1 MLLGCLKGR
10 SAVPYRLIARR
21 IENAST
27 RYNGAFADQEVCALT
42 APGPLNS
49 AAGSL
54 YVVATP
60 IGNLDDISA
69 RALKLLREVSLIA
82 AEDTRHSQRLMQH
95 FGISTPLAACHEHNE
110 RDEGSRFITRLLA
123 GDNVAL
129 ISDAGTPLISDP
141 GYHLVRQARAAG
153 INVVPVPGACA
164 LIAALSAAG
173 LPSDRFIFEG
183 FLPAK
188 AVGRRARLEA
198 VKEEPRTL
206 IFYEAPHRILECL
219 QDMESVFGGERP
231 ALLAREL
238 TKTFETLKGL
248 PLSELRQ
255 FVESDSNQQRG
266 ECVVLVAGWTAPE
279 SDEAISSESMRIL
292 DLLLKEMPLKRAAA
306 LAAQITGERKN
317 VLYQVAL
324 DKQKEQ

>member
-1 MLLGCLKGR
+1 M
-10 SAVPYRLIARR
+10 
-21 IENAST
+21 
-27 RYNGAFADQEVCALT
+27 
-42 APGPLNS
+42 NS
-49 AAGSL
+49 VVGSL

-110 RDEGSRFITRLLA
+110 RDEGSRFIARLLA
-123 GDNVAL
+123 GDDVAL

-188 AVGRRARLEA
+188 ATGRRARLEQ
-198 VKEEPRTL
+198 VREEPRTL

-219 QDMESVFGGERP
+219 QDMEAVFGGDRP

-248 PLSELRQ
+248 PLAELRQ

-266 ECVVLVAGWTAPE
+266 ECVVLVAGWSAPE
-279 SDEAISSESMRIL
+279 GGEMISSEAMRIL

-306 LAAQITGERKN
+306 LAAEITGERKN
-317 VLYQVAL
+317 VLYQIAL
-324 DKQKEQ
+324 EKQKEQ

>member
-1 MLLGCLKGR
+1 M
-10 SAVPYRLIARR
+10 
-21 IENAST
+21 T
-27 RYNGAFADQEVCALT
+27 T
-42 APGPLNS
+42 S
-49 AAGSL
+49 AAANSPLGSL

-69 RALKLLREVSLIA
+69 RALNILRSVALIA
-82 AEDTRHSQRLMQH
+82 AEDTRHSARLMQH

-110 RDEGSRFITRLLA
+110 RDQGGRFLARLQA
-123 GDNVAL
+123 GEDVAL

-153 INVVPVPGACA
+153 IAVVPVPGACA

-188 AVGRRARLEA
+188 AAGRRARLEQ

-219 QDMESVFGGERP
+219 QDMQAVFGDERP

-238 TKTFETLKGL
+238 TKTFETLKGM
-248 PLSELRQ
+248 PLAELAAW
-255 FVESDSNQQRG
+255 VAADSNQQRG
-266 ECVVLVAGWTAPE
+266 ECVVLVAGWQAPE
-279 SDEAISSESMRIL
+279 GEEAVSAEAMRVL
-292 DLLLKEMPLKRAAA
+292 NLLLAEVPLKRAAA
-306 LAAQITGERKN
+306 LAAEITGVRKN
-317 VLYQVAL
+317 LLYQVAL
-324 DKQKEQ
+324 EQQKDV

>member
-1 MLLGCLKGR
+1 M
-10 SAVPYRLIARR
+10 
-21 IENAST
+21 
-27 RYNGAFADQEVCALT
+27 T
-42 APGPLNS
+42 APGSPNS

-69 RALKLLREVSLIA
+69 RALKILREVALIA
-82 AEDTRHSQRLMQH
+82 AEDTRHSARLMQH

-153 INVVPVPGACA
+153 IAVVPVPGACA

-188 AVGRRARLEA
+188 SVGRKARLQA

-219 QDMESVFGGERP
+219 QDMEEVFGGERQ
-231 ALLAREL
+231 ALLAREI
-238 TKTFETLKGL
+238 TKAFETLKGL
-248 PLSELRQ
+248 PLTELRE

-279 SDEAISSESMRIL
+279 SEDAVSSEAMRVL
-292 DLLLKEMPLKRAAA
+292 NLLLEEMPLKRAAA

-324 DKQKEQ
+324 EKQKGE

>member
-1 MLLGCLKGR
+1 M
-10 SAVPYRLIARR
+10 SAA
-21 IENAST
+21 T
-27 RYNGAFADQEVCALT
+27 RYNGGFIDLEVCALT
-42 APGPLNS
+42 APGALNS

-69 RALKLLREVSLIA
+69 RALKILREVALIA

-198 VKEEPRTL
+198 IKEEPRTL

-219 QDMESVFGGERP
+219 QDMELVFGPDRP

-248 PLSELRQ
+248 PLAELRH

-266 ECVVLVAGWTAPE
+266 ECVVLVAGWSMPE
-279 SDEAISSESMRIL
+279 SEDAVSSEAMRIL
-292 DLLLKEMPLKRAAA
+292 NLLLEEMPLKRAAA

-324 DKQKEQ
+324 DKQKGE

>member
-1 MLLGCLKGR
+1 M
-10 SAVPYRLIARR
+10 
-21 IENAST
+21 
-27 RYNGAFADQEVCALT
+27 T
-42 APGPLNS
+42 APVVSNS
-49 AAGSL
+49 TLGSL

-60 IGNLDDISA
+60 IGNLDDMSV
-69 RALKLLREVSLIA
+69 RALKVLREVALIA
-82 AEDTRHSQRLMQH
+82 AEDTRHSSRLMQH

-123 GDNVAL
+123 GDDVAL

-153 INVVPVPGACA
+153 VQVVPVPGACA

-188 AVGRRARLEA
+188 AVGRKSRLEILR
-198 VKEEPRTL
+198 EEPRTL

-219 QDMESVFGGERP
+219 QDMEQVFGPDRP

-248 PLSELRQ
+248 PLAQLRA
-255 FVESDSNQQRG
+255 FVEGDSNQQRG
-266 ECVVLVAGWTAPE
+266 ECVVLVAGWTPPE
-279 SDEAISSESMRIL
+279 DEDVVGAEARRVL
-292 DLLLKEMPLKRAAA
+292 DLLLEEMPLKRAAA
-306 LAAQITGERKN
+306 LAAEITGVRKN
-317 VLYQVAL
+317 LLYQVAL
-324 DKQKEQ
+324 DKQKDQ

>member
-1 MLLGCLKGR
+1 M
-10 SAVPYRLIARR
+10 SQPAV
-21 IENAST
+21 ASV
-27 RYNGAFADQEVCALT
+27 Q
-42 APGPLNS
+42 P
-49 AAGSL
+49 GSL

-69 RALKLLREVSLIA
+69 RALRILREVALIA
-82 AEDTRHSQRLMQH
+82 AEDTRHSARLLQH
-95 FGISTPLAACHEHNE
+95 FGIQTPLAACHEHNE
-110 RDEGSRFITRLLA
+110 RDQGGRFLARLRA
-123 GDNVAL
+123 GEDVAL

-153 INVVPVPGACA
+153 FAVVPVPGACA

-188 AVGRRARLEA
+188 AAGRRARLEQ
-198 VKEEPRTL
+198 VREEPRTL

-219 QDMESVFGGERP
+219 QDMREVFGDDRP

-238 TKTFETLKGL
+238 TKTFETLQGL
-248 PLSELRQ
+248 PLAELCEW
-255 FVESDSNQQRG
+255 VGADSNQQRG
-266 ECVVLVAGWTAPE
+266 ECVVLVAGWQAPE
-279 SDEAISSESMRIL
+279 GEEAVSAEALRVL
-292 DLLLKEMPLKRAAA
+292 DLLLSEMPLKRAAA
-306 LAAQITGERKN
+306 LAAEITGVRKN

-324 DKQKEQ
+324 ERKG

>member
-1 MLLGCLKGR
+1 MT
-10 SAVPYRLIARR
+10 P
-21 IENAST
+21 
-27 RYNGAFADQEVCALT
+27 
-42 APGPLNS
+42 S
-49 AAGSL
+49 AAANSPLGSL

-69 RALKLLREVSLIA
+69 RALNILRSVALVA
-82 AEDTRHSQRLMQH
+82 AEDTRHSARLMQH
-95 FGISTPLAACHEHNE
+95 FGIGTPLAACHEHNE
-110 RDEGSRFITRLLA
+110 RDQGGRFLARLLA
-123 GDNVAL
+123 GEDVAL

-153 INVVPVPGACA
+153 VAVVPVPGACA

-188 AVGRRARLEA
+188 AAGRRARLEQ

-219 QDMESVFGGERP
+219 QDMQVVFGDERP

-238 TKTFETLKGL
+238 TKTFETLKGM
-248 PLSELRQ
+248 PLAELAAW
-255 FVESDSNQQRG
+255 VAADSNQQRG
-266 ECVVLVAGWTAPE
+266 ECVVLVAGWQAPE
-279 SDEAISSESMRIL
+279 GEEAVSSEALRVL
-292 DLLLKEMPLKRAAA
+292 NLLLAEMPLKRAAA
-306 LAAQITGERKN
+306 LAAEITGVRKN
-317 VLYQVAL
+317 VLYQAAL
-324 DKQKEQ
+324 EQQKDL

>member
-1 MLLGCLKGR
+1 MR
-10 SAVPYRLIARR
+10 
-21 IENAST
+21 
-27 RYNGAFADQEVCALT
+27 AFAIEEAGAVTTSGASNST
-42 APGPLNS
+42 PGT
-49 AAGSL
+49 L

-69 RALKLLREVSLIA
+69 RALKVLGDVSLIA
-82 AEDTRHSQRLMQH
+82 AEDTRHSARLLQH
-95 FGISTPLAACHEHNE
+95 FGIATPLAACHEHNE
-110 RDEGSRFITRLLA
+110 RDQGGRFLARLL
-123 GDNVAL
+123 GGEDVAL

-153 INVVPVPGACA
+153 VAVVPVPGACA

-188 AVGRRARLEA
+188 TAGRRARLEQ

-219 QDMESVFGGERP
+219 EDMQVVFGAERP

-248 PLSELRQ
+248 PLAELSAW
-255 FVESDSNQQRG
+255 VAADSNQQRG
-266 ECVVLVAGWTAPE
+266 ECVVLVAGWQAPE
-279 SDEAISSESMRIL
+279 GEAAVSAEALRVL
-292 DLLLKEMPLKRAAA
+292 ELLLKEMPLKRAAA
-306 LAAQITGERKN
+306 LAAEITGVRKN
-317 VLYQVAL
+317 LLYQAAL
-324 DKQKEQ
+324 ARQNDA

>member
-1 MLLGCLKGR
+1 M
-10 SAVPYRLIARR
+10 
-21 IENAST
+21 
-27 RYNGAFADQEVCALT
+27 T
-42 APGPLNS
+42 APGSMNS
-49 AAGSL
+49 VAGSL

-123 GDNVAL
+123 GDDVAL

-188 AVGRRARLEA
+188 ASGRRARLEQ
-198 VKEEPRTL
+198 VREEPRTL

-219 QDMESVFGGERP
+219 QDMEAVFGGDRP

-248 PLSELRQ
+248 PLDELRQ

-266 ECVVLVAGWTAPE
+266 ECVVLVAGWTAPQGG
-279 SDEAISSESMRIL
+279 EAISSETMRIL

-306 LAAQITGERKN
+306 LAAEITGERKN
-317 VLYQVAL
+317 VLYQLAL
-324 DKQKEQ
+324 EKQKEQ

>member
-1 MLLGCLKGR
+1 M
-10 SAVPYRLIARR
+10 
-21 IENAST
+21 
-27 RYNGAFADQEVCALT
+27 T

-49 AAGSL
+49 TAGSL
-54 YVVATP
+54 FVVATP

-69 RALKLLREVSLIA
+69 RALKVLRDVKLIA

-110 RDEGSRFITRLLA
+110 REEGSRFITRLLA
-123 GDNVAL
+123 GDDVA
-129 ISDAGTPLISDP
+129 LISDP

-188 AVGRRARLEA
+188 AVGRRARLQA
-198 VKEEPRTL
+198 LKDEPRTL

-219 QDMESVFGGERP
+219 QDMELVFGGERL

-248 PLSELRQ
+248 PLEELRA
-255 FVESDSNQQRG
+255 FVEGDSNQQRG

-279 SDEAISSESMRIL
+279 NEDAVGGEAMRVL

-306 LAAQITGERKN
+306 LAAEITGVRKN
-317 VLYQVAL
+317 VLYQAAL
-324 DKQKEQ
+324 DKQKAE

>member
-1 MLLGCLKGR
+1 MTTSG
-10 SAVPYRLIARR
+10 
-21 IENAST
+21 ASNST
-27 RYNGAFADQEVCALT
+27 
-42 APGPLNS
+42 PGT
-49 AAGSL
+49 L

-69 RALKLLREVSLIA
+69 RALKVLGDVSLIA
-82 AEDTRHSQRLMQH
+82 AEDTRHSARLLQH
-95 FGISTPLAACHEHNE
+95 FGIATPLAACHEHNE
-110 RDEGSRFITRLLA
+110 RDQGGRFLARLL
-123 GDNVAL
+123 GGEDVAL

-153 INVVPVPGACA
+153 VAVVPVPGACA

-188 AVGRRARLEA
+188 TAGRRARLEQ

-219 QDMESVFGGERP
+219 EDMQVVFGAERP

-248 PLSELRQ
+248 PLAELSAW
-255 FVESDSNQQRG
+255 VAADSNQQRG
-266 ECVVLVAGWTAPE
+266 ECVVLVAGWQAPE
-279 SDEAISSESMRIL
+279 GEAAVSAEALRVL
-292 DLLLKEMPLKRAAA
+292 ELLLKEMPLKRAAA
-306 LAAQITGERKN
+306 LAAEITGVRKN
-317 VLYQVAL
+317 LLYQAAL
-324 DKQKEQ
+324 ARQNDA

>member
-1 MLLGCLKGR
+1 M
-10 SAVPYRLIARR
+10 
-21 IENAST
+21 
-27 RYNGAFADQEVCALT
+27 T

-49 AAGSL
+49 TAGAL
-54 YVVATP
+54 FVVATP
-60 IGNLDDISA
+60 IGNLDDISS
-69 RALKLLREVSLIA
+69 RALKILREVKLIA

-110 RDEGSRFITRLLA
+110 REEGSRFITRLLA
-123 GDNVAL
+123 GDDVAL

-153 INVVPVPGACA
+153 ITVVPVPGACA

-188 AVGRRARLEA
+188 TVGRRARLQA

-219 QDMESVFGGERP
+219 QDMELVFGGDRL

-248 PLSELRQ
+248 PLEELRA
-255 FVESDSNQQRG
+255 FVEGDSNQQRG

-279 SDEAISSESMRIL
+279 SEDAVGSEAMRIL
-292 DLLLKEMPLKRAAA
+292 DLLLKDMPLKRAAA
-306 LAAQITGERKN
+306 LAAEITGLRKN

-324 DKQKEQ
+324 DKQKAE